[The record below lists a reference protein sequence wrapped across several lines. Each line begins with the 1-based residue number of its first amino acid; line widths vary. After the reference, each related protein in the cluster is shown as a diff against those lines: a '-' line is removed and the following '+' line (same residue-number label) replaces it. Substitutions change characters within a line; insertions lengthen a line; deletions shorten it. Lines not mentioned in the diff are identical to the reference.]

1 MDGTAMRIAVLAA
14 WVGGLVLL
22 AGWSE
27 TTPALVCAGAATIA
41 AGPLVGAARPDHRR
55 SQAGRTGA
63 AGARHDGPVMQRAAS
78 PA

>member
-1 MDGTAMRIAVLAA
+1 MRIAVLAA

-41 AGPLVGAARPDHRR
+41 AGALVGRWWALLVP
-55 SQAGRTGA
+55 TVP
-63 AGARHDGPVMQRAAS
+63 AGARHAMGR
-78 PA
+78 